1 MVPAVQAKLRVMLGR
16 AWWFV
21 PMLAAACASRATGGG
36 AGTPAPAADHAVV
49 NVGPEAVAQG
59 GQALAAWILYGA
71 TRAKLFEA
79 RLGRF
84 HNQSGDDYALE
95 LGARAAMAGFWSEQ
109 RARADRPNAYLD
121 LLVDLQQ
128 AGFLDEYVLAFF
140 ARPGW
145 TVPGQALATFD
156 LGGFTSWRGKRL
168 DGHQP
173 VTLVAVEPESGRHVP
188 ESPGAGLPSANDLAP
203 KKVPCARSV
212 PRMTEA
218 LASWAR
224 EEAALDGAPLAA
236 ATREEFAR
244 LIDWARSQP
253 QYQRRGVTWVSPTPA
268 DLQFLIG
275 FCAVERQDLT
285 EASRALG
292 ESVRLNPLAPGTR
305 LELSHVLVLQK
316 KLDEADRQID
326 GVLATTQERCE
337 LARAWRRRGYILV
350 ERGRLEE
357 AYAAYQKSLDHDP
370 ANRIALD
377 EMVFI
382 ARELQRLGGSGA
394 RAFKPYQPPSTAAPR
409 QVVTEC
415 TAE

>member
-1 MVPAVQAKLRVMLGR
+1 M
-16 AWWFV
+16 
-21 PMLAAACASRATGGG
+21 ATGEG
-36 AGTPAPAADHAVV
+36 ASTPAPAAEQAAV
-49 NVGPEAVAQG
+49 NVDPQAVAQG
-59 GQALAAWILYGA
+59 AEGLATWLAYG
-71 TRAKLFEA
+71 TVKAKLFED
-79 RLGRF
+79 RSGRS
-84 HNQSGDDYALE
+84 HNRSADDFALE
-95 LGARAAMAGFWSEQ
+95 LAGRTAMADVWSRQ
-109 RARADRPNAYLD
+109 RATAAKPNPYLD

-128 AGFLDEYVLAFF
+128 AGLLDEYVVAFF

-145 TVPGQALATFD
+145 TVPGEALAAFD
-156 LGGFTSWRGKRL
+156 LGAFTSWRSKRL

-173 VTLVAVEPESGRHVP
+173 ITLVAVVPASGRQWP
-188 ESPGAGLPSANDLAP
+188 EIPGAGLPSTNDLVP
-203 KKVPCARSV
+203 KKVPCASSV
-212 PRMTEA
+212 PRITQA
-218 LASWAR
+218 LAGWVK
-224 EEAALDGAPLAA
+224 EEAVLDGAPLAA

-244 LIDWARSQP
+244 LVDWARTQP
-253 QYQRRGVTWVSPTPA
+253 QYQRRGVTWVSPAPA
-268 DLQFLIG
+268 DLHFLVG
-275 FCAVERQDLT
+275 FCAVERQDLA

-370 ANRIALD
+370 SNRMALD

-394 RAFKPYQPPSTAAPR
+394 RAFKPYQPSQTAPR

-415 TAE
+415 VAE